1 MKVTPLDLRQH
12 KFRSIVRGFDRAEVL
27 AFLKEAADDYEY
39 ALRKNDQLRE
49 ALTRSEE
56 VLSEHKEREA
66 NLRNTLLTAQKL
78 TDDVRQ
84 NAKQDAKVIVRE
96 AQSRADVV
104 LQKAQGR
111 VQDVEREIPRLQ
123 LKRQDAE
130 SSLEASISALRHALD
145 FIRGREKTGVET
157 EADKIRLHR
166 PRALEPVPT
175 AVAVAVGKN
184 ATPA

>member
-12 KFRSIVRGFDRAEVL
+12 RFRSTVRGFDRAEVL
-27 AFLKEAADDYEY
+27 AFLKEAADDYEQ
-39 ALRKNDQLRE
+39 ALRENDQLRE

-56 VLSEHKEREA
+56 VVKEHKEREA

-78 TDDVRQ
+78 ADDVRH

-96 AQSRADVV
+96 AQSRADLV

-111 VQDVEREIPRLQ
+111 VQDVEREITQLQ
-123 LKRQDAE
+123 LKRSDVE
-130 SSLEASISALRHALD
+130 SSLEASISALHHALD
-145 FIRGREKTGVET
+145 FIRGRDKRGVAN

-166 PRALEPVPT
+166 PRALEPARA
-175 AVAVAVGKN
+175 AVAVAVDKN